1 MFPSLM
7 ASPMALS
14 AMTNPEASILNSGF
28 ALSLRNDGQEPHVDR
43 DGAISSIL
51 AAAPSTNSKF
61 KKVRK
66 HHGYRIEAY
75 GPFRSCHDRSG
86 LSCRLARA
94 ESCKPGGRLGYLVR
108 WQALM
113 DGTRSANPTGV
124 PRTAPLSSTRWRARS
139 PAIW

>member
-1 MFPSLM
+1 MP
-7 ASPMALS
+7 
-14 AMTNPEASILNSGF
+14 NPDARVGF
-28 ALSLRNDGQEPHVDR
+28 RFRNEPGNDGQEPHVDR

-94 ESCKPGGRLGYLVR
+94 ESRKPGGRLGYLVR
-108 WQALM
+108 WQKPRWM
-113 DGTRSANPTGV
+113 GTRSANPTGV
-124 PRTAPLSSTRWRARS
+124 S
-139 PAIW
+139 